1 MLKQKL
7 ILTILFSSA
16 YLCAS
21 AQDVIVLRSGEIITC
36 KVEEVTT
43 QSIKYRKADNPGG
56 PLYVNQKSEIIS
68 LRYANGTQ
76 EVLNTATADNAIGHN
91 DEHLNPADDDAYS
104 YKFRP
109 EVRALFDPRVGHV
122 DGGGG
127 MQFVAGIQVGSRLKI
142 GPGVGLQ
149 WHNFYDDEVYSFGA
163 PIFLQARYDLTTS
176 LIAPYIIGQV
186 GYTFGYCDSDYYE
199 PFYYG
204 SDGYSYNSCYDNEF
218 DLGPFFQ
225 CGIGIAGKLKRGRLF
240 MDLSYKWQ
248 YWNSSHYTSP
258 SMIGLS
264 IGYVWVPRK

>member
-1 MLKQKL
+1 MLKPKL
-7 ILTILFSSA
+7 ILTILFTSA
-16 YLCAS
+16 CLCAS

-36 KVEEVTT
+36 KVEEVTM

-56 PLYVNQKSEIIS
+56 PLYVNQKSEILS

-109 EVRALFDPRVGHV
+109 EVRALFDPHVGHV

-149 WHNFYDDEVYSFGA
+149 WHNFYNDEVYSFGA
-163 PIFLQARYDLTTS
+163 PIFLQARYDLATS
-176 LIAPYIIGQV
+176 LIAPYLIGQV
-186 GYTFGYCDSDYYE
+186 GYTFGHTEADHEVRY
-199 PFYYG
+199 
-204 SDGYSYNSCYDNEF
+204 YNSYGYPDCSFYSEDS
-218 DLGPFFQ
+218 DLGPYFQ
-225 CGIGIAGKLKRGRLF
+225 CGVGIAAKLKRGRLF

-248 YWNSSHYTSP
+248 HWESQFYSSP
-258 SMIGLS
+258 SMLGIS